1 MLRKRKIQI
10 LNDCDK
16 PQVIPS
22 LIKKGKKTKM
32 GNLENLLKCSQSC
45 KSTCHEIN
53 KEEERVN
60 IEG

>member
-1 MLRKRKIQI
+1 
-10 LNDCDK
+10 
-16 PQVIPS
+16 
-22 LIKKGKKTKM
+22 M

-60 IEG
+60 IEGWKCGINLRMQCNPLKETSNKA